1 MPNWS
6 NILNQ
11 VQANEGAE
19 LNKLRADYLKQ
30 VSNITKRN
38 VISYYSCWLK
48 TPGAPNSSVSDQDM
62 NAFMNAIHGLDRSS
76 GLVSL

>member
-19 LNKLRADYLKQ
+19 LNKLRVTYLKEIH
-30 VSNITKRN
+30 SITNRN

-48 TPGAPNSSVSDQDM
+48 TPGAPI
-62 NAFMNAIHGLDRSS
+62 FFCK
-76 GLVSL
+76 